1 MCDIV
6 KFNLLASLLKKNSMV
21 LQKFLGK
28 KYLELKFKYLKSP
41 VFVGHQSWILDMLF
55 SVPSDLM

>member
-21 LQKFLGK
+21 LQKFHGK
-28 KYLELKFKYLKSP
+28 KYLKLKFKYLKSP
-41 VFVGHQSWILDMLF
+41 VFVGHQPWILDMLF